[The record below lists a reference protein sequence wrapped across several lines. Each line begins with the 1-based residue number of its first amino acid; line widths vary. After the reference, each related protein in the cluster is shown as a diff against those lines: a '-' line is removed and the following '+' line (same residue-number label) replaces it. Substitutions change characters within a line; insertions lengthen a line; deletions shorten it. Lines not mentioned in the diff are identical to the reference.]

1 MISFMFSSKAAKI
14 SGLKRVPGFTD
25 SSSMVIQL
33 CRLLPHYREPNLFI
47 LYTDNFFTNV
57 KLFKYLCHYGVGVC
71 GTAKADSGFPA
82 EMLVFWDILTKKKDW
97 GFLQATTVDDEVLC
111 VVWQDLN
118 TVQLMTTCHSL
129 EEVKKYQLFDG
140 LRRNGIPLQ
149 SRISAPSS
157 ELPGT

>member
-1 MISFMFSSKAAKI
+1 MWDSKSRFRI
-14 SGLKRVPGFTD
+14 PCRDVGF
-25 SSSMVIQL
+25 L
-33 CRLLPHYREPNLFI
+33 G
-47 LYTDNFFTNV
+47 
-57 KLFKYLCHYGVGVC
+57 YL
-71 GTAKADSGFPA
+71 DQ
-82 EMLVFWDILTKKKDW
+82 KKDW